1 VLTNTTMVLPLLIV
15 ALAFFSVFFV
25 VIAVPGVVNTGFI
38 GDFRNKNM
46 RQMEQWHKN
55 LFVTGASPKEHTAW
69 MEWGCGAAFVVI
81 LILSRNLLLA
91 GLITYVLW
99 KIPSAIYWHLS
110 KKRREK
116 FDEHLPIVLDQLTS
130 ATRAGRSLS
139 QAISDVSAYA
149 PYPVSQELGQIT
161 SDQKLGID
169 LSTSLKAARDRI
181 GSKSFS
187 LAVTAMLVNTD
198 LGGNLPNTMQVM
210 SASLK
215 EIWRLDQKLHTSSAE
230 GRKGGMILCVMPLV
244 ILAIVLV
251 MQPQLIT
258 TLFSSAIG
266 YIVMIAAVLL
276 YLGGLFWMYR
286 ILQVDI

>member
-1 VLTNTTMVLPLLIV
+1 MLTNTPMYMTLLIV

-25 VIAVPGVVNTGFI
+25 VIATPGLVNTGFL
-38 GDFRNKNM
+38 GDFRRKNM
-46 RQMEQWHKN
+46 QQMEQWHKD
-55 LFVTGASPKEHTAW
+55 LFVTSATPKEHVAW
-69 MEWGCGAAFVVI
+69 MEWGCGISFVVI
-81 LILSRNLLLA
+81 LLLSRNLILA
-91 GLITYVLW
+91 GLIAYLLW
-99 KIPSAIYWHLS
+99 KIPSLIYWHLA
-110 KKRREK
+110 KVRREK

-149 PYPVSQELGQIT
+149 PHPISQELGQIT
-161 SDQKLGID
+161 NDQKLGID
-169 LSTSLKAARDRI
+169 ISASLKAARDRV

-230 GRKGGMILCVMPLV
+230 GRKGGMILCVMPVV
-244 ILAIVLV
+244 ILAIVLI

-258 TLFSSAIG
+258 TLFSSVIG
-266 YIVMIAAVLL
+266 YIVLIFAIVL
-276 YLGGLFWMYR
+276 YFGGLFWMYR